1 MSEQS
6 GQNPDSA
13 FVFSHWEVF
22 QPLRRHLSFI
32 VVFTLSATLSALL
45 LTYIF
50 SEKYEAQM
58 TILLKPQEIT
68 RLRDHDTQA
77 LGAPLPQ
84 AEYKVVG
91 QTLQDLAGS
100 EPLLLAVVK
109 TLKLDVPEPRVYE
122 GPFYSRW
129 YKEAKDTFE
138 DYGGNLWSILK
149 YGRVLDPD
157 PTASAVMTLSKN
169 IKLENSDSNVFIL
182 KVRDK
187 HPDRVAEIT
196 TVLANELVALLQ
208 KNGQGTAG
216 TRSAEL
222 RDSLARKYKAIESDS
237 EQINQLMSNYHAGSI
252 AEETDKLTGEYA
264 EIESSWL
271 TAQSDIKQNSAMIGS
286 FSEKLA
292 NPANIGRGGQRL
304 QADDYKKM
312 ASDRLNTEVN
322 LHGLRDKSAALKGSL
337 GQISARLQ
345 QLSRAQVEYE
355 LIDAT
360 RQRDQR
366 DYSLINDALQ
376 EELLQEGNSATSL
389 IITGPAVASNQP
401 TTPIKIYHVLLA
413 LALGLLFSV
422 GVAFVFGYFDIRFFM
437 TPEQKDRQQRR
448 ELEPEP
454 RVPYAHPMP
463 TVAD

>member
-6 GQNPDSA
+6 EQNPDPT

-22 QPLRRHLSFI
+22 EPLHRHLFFI
-32 VVFTLSATLSALL
+32 VVFTLSAILSALL

-68 RLRDHDTQA
+68 RLREHDTQA

-91 QTLQDLAGS
+91 QTLQDLAAS

-109 TLKLDVPEPRVYE
+109 TLKLDVPEPRTYE

-138 DYGGNLWSILK
+138 DCGGNLWSILK
-149 YGRVLDPD
+149 YGRVLEPD
-157 PTASAVMTLSKN
+157 PTASAVMTLRKN

-222 RDSLARKYKAIESDS
+222 RENLARKYKAIENDS
-237 EQINQLMSNYHAGSI
+237 EQINQLMSRYHAGSI
-252 AEETDKLTGEYA
+252 AEETEELTGEYTDV
-264 EIESSWL
+264 ESSWL
-271 TAQSDIKQNSAMIGS
+271 TALSDIKQNSAMIAS

-292 NPANIGRGGQRL
+292 NPASIGRGGQRL

-312 ASDRLNTEVN
+312 ASDRLATEVN
-322 LHGLRDKSAALKGSL
+322 LHGLKDKSAALKGSL

-355 LIDAT
+355 LLDAN
-360 RQRDQR
+360 RHRDQR

-376 EELLQEGNSATSL
+376 EALLQEGNSFTSL
-389 IITGPAVASNQP
+389 VITGPAVASNQP
-401 TTPIKIYHVLLA
+401 TTPIKIYHVMLA
-413 LALGLLFSV
+413 FVLGLLFSV
-422 GVAFVFGYFDIRFFM
+422 GIAFVFGYFDVQFFM
-437 TPEQKDRQQRR
+437 TPDRKNRQLRP
-448 ELEPEP
+448 EPEP
-454 RVPYAHPMP
+454 RVPYAYPIP
-463 TVAD
+463 RSAD

>member
-1 MSEQS
+1 
-6 GQNPDSA
+6 
-13 FVFSHWEVF
+13 
-22 QPLRRHLSFI
+22 
-32 VVFTLSATLSALL
+32 
-45 LTYIF
+45 
-50 SEKYEAQM
+50 
-58 TILLKPQEIT
+58 
-68 RLRDHDTQA
+68 
-77 LGAPLPQ
+77 
-84 AEYKVVG
+84 
-91 QTLQDLAGS
+91 
-100 EPLLLAVVK
+100 
-109 TLKLDVPEPRVYE
+109 
-122 GPFYSRW
+122 
-129 YKEAKDTFE
+129 
-138 DYGGNLWSILK
+138 
-149 YGRVLDPD
+149 
-157 PTASAVMTLSKN
+157 MTLSKN

-216 TRSAEL
+216 THSAEL

-237 EQINQLMSNYHAGSI
+237 EQINQLMSSYHAGSI

-376 EELLQEGNSATSL
+376 EALLQEGNSATSL

-413 LALGLLFSV
+413 LALGASRSCLGTSIS
-422 GVAFVFGYFDIRFFM
+422 GSS
-437 TPEQKDRQQRR
+437 
-448 ELEPEP
+448 
-454 RVPYAHPMP
+454 
-463 TVAD
+463 